1 MSVFRIA
8 ILGLMFSA
16 TVNAEVI
23 RLSEPVESDQLTE
36 TFGSPINEALPV
48 FSLSEIVRDAENDAE
63 NVVGQ
68 NVLIQT
74 RIGKVCQKKG
84 CFFLAT
90 EGALAI
96 RVSFSDYSFF
106 VPTNSGGKAVT
117 LAGQLVQKEL
127 SGEEA
132 AHFNADLQDGGQD
145 HGSRLS
151 AGRVYEIV
159 ADAVRIPLAGE

>member
-48 FSLSEIVRDAENDAE
+48 FSLSEIVGDAE

-117 LAGQLVQKEL
+117 LAGQLIQKEL

-145 HGSRLS
+145 DGSRLS